1 MVGLQ
6 IDERDTHRRVRDRTI
21 VPGCALEWRELQ
33 IRLNG
38 DPYEI
43 AGPLTVAELL
53 ARLEIDARRVA
64 VEHNLVVLKRDAFD
78 RTAIGDGDEI
88 EIVNFV
94 GGG

>member
-1 MVGLQ
+1 MGQL
-6 IDERDTHRRVRDRTI
+6 TI
-21 VPGCALEWRELQ
+21 K
-33 IRLNG
+33 LNG
-38 DPYEI
+38 ERYDL
-43 AGPLTVAELL
+43 AGPSTVAELL

-78 RTAIGDGDEI
+78 RTPIGDGDEI